1 MISFENLIYT
11 KEDAL
16 RVIQL
21 NRPKSL
27 NALCAELNREMSD
40 VLTELESDGDARVL
54 IITGG
59 DRAFAAGA
67 DIGEMLGKN
76 PFDAHKH
83 CLLAHC
89 INDRIEQLTI
99 PTIASIEGL
108 ALGGGLELA
117 LSCDFR
123 VAGRSSKVSFP
134 EVSLGI
140 IPGAGGTQRLVKLI
154 GVSKAKEVILFAKIL
169 PAEQA
174 YALGLIDVLV
184 GDGESMNEARKMA
197 LKLQKM
203 PALALEAAKRVIN
216 FGVNNNM
223 ESGKQMESL
232 FFSMLFA
239 SEDQTEGMK
248 AFMEKRKPNYC
259 NK

>member
-27 NALCAELNREMSD
+27 NALCAELTREMSD